1 MSCSACRRRRWRRR
15 DSNCNGQ
22 WPVVSGSKL
31 DRRDLSQ
38 GERVLSRK
46 RKRVTLRDVARQAG
60 VSPTAVS
67 FAYNAPHQL
76 SQATREHILD
86 TAEQLGYQPHP
97 VARTLATGR
106 TNAIGLLVPTSLNW
120 MLHDPLFTHFLGEIG
135 AACDREENRII
146 LASMYE
152 TLPRDLRPGG
162 EPVAPFTWLSS
173 IAADGFL
180 MVGIDRSHP
189 LTEAVQR
196 SQRPIVLL
204 DSASDLQ
211 APTFNI
217 DDHGG
222 AYAVAQHLLAKGHRE
237 FAIATMAPRL
247 DGVVIPSFGRRV
259 KGFSQAVEEAGLPP
273 SAVQI
278 VHARGVRSAGHQ
290 SFQNIWTLRRR
301 PTAVFCVSDVRALG
315 ILSGARRE
323 GLSVPD
329 DLAVV
334 GFGDLPDARESSPPL
349 TSVHRDMDSQPQLAI
364 RTLFQLINEQISE
377 ADIASPHISDTR
389 LVVRESS

>member
-1 MSCSACRRRRWRRR
+1 M
-15 DSNCNGQ
+15 
-22 WPVVSGSKL
+22 
-31 DRRDLSQ
+31 
-38 GERVLSRK
+38 SRK

-76 SQATREHILD
+76 SHSTREHILD
-86 TAEQLGYQPHP
+86 TAEKLGYQPHP

-120 MLHDPLFTHFLGEIG
+120 MLHDPLFTHFLGEVG
-135 AACDREENRII
+135 AACDREEKRIL
-146 LASMYE
+146 LASMHE
-152 TLPRDLRPGG
+152 SWRGDSPPSS
-162 EPVAPFTWLSS
+162 EAMAPSTWLAS

-180 MVGIDRSHP
+180 MFFIDSAHP
-189 LTEAVQR
+189 VTEAVQR
-196 SQRPIVLL
+196 SLRPIVLL
-204 DSASDLQ
+204 DSADNIQ

-217 DDHGG
+217 DDYGG
-222 AYAVAQHLLAKGHRE
+222 AYAAAQHLLAKGHRQ
-237 FAIATMAPRL
+237 FAIATMTPRR
-247 DGVVIPSFGRRV
+247 DGVVIPTIERRV
-259 KGFSQAVEEAGLPP
+259 RGFSQAVAEAGLPP
-273 SAVQI
+273 AAVQI
-278 VHARGVRSAGHQ
+278 VHARGVPSAGHQ
-290 SFQNIWTLRRR
+290 SFQNIWQLRRR

-323 GLSVPD
+323 GISVPD

-334 GFGDLPDARESSPPL
+334 GFGDLPDASVSSPPL
-349 TSVHRDMDSQPQLAI
+349 TTVHRDVDSQPRLAI

-377 ADIASPHISDTR
+377 GDLETPHISETR

>member
-1 MSCSACRRRRWRRR
+1 M
-15 DSNCNGQ
+15 
-22 WPVVSGSKL
+22 
-31 DRRDLSQ
+31 
-38 GERVLSRK
+38 
-46 RKRVTLRDVARQAG
+46 TLRDVARQAG

-76 SQATREHILD
+76 SHATREHILD
-86 TAEQLGYQPHP
+86 TAEHLGYQPHP

-120 MLHDPLFTHFLGEIG
+120 MLHDPLFTHILGEVG
-135 AACDREENRII
+135 AACDREGKRIV
-146 LASMYE
+146 LASMHE
-152 TLPRDLRPGG
+152 TRRREPRQNSKA
-162 EPVAPFTWLSS
+162 VAPATWLAS

-180 MVGIDRSHP
+180 MVGIDRTHP

-204 DSASDLQ
+204 DSAADLQ

-222 AYAVAQHLLAKGHRE
+222 AYAAAQHLLAKGHRQ
-237 FAIATMAPRL
+237 FAIATMVPRR
-247 DGVVIPSFGRRV
+247 DGVVIPSMERRV
-259 KGFSQAVEEAGLPP
+259 RGFAQAVEEAGLPAA
-273 SAVQI
+273 AVQI
-278 VHARGVRSAGHQ
+278 VHARGVLAAGHE
-290 SFQNIWTLRRR
+290 SFRNIWQLRRR

-315 ILSGARRE
+315 VLSGARRE
-323 GLSVPD
+323 GISVPEE
-329 DLAVV
+329 LAVV
-334 GFGDLPDARESSPPL
+334 GFGDLPDAGESSPPL
-349 TSVHRDMDSQPQLAI
+349 TTVHRDMDSQPQLAI

-377 ADIASPHISDTR
+377 ADIASPHISGTR

>member
-1 MSCSACRRRRWRRR
+1 M
-15 DSNCNGQ
+15 
-22 WPVVSGSKL
+22 
-31 DRRDLSQ
+31 
-38 GERVLSRK
+38 
-46 RKRVTLRDVARQAG
+46 TLRDVARQAG

-76 SQATREHILD
+76 SHSTREHILD
-86 TAEQLGYQPHP
+86 TAENLGYQPHP

-120 MLHDPLFTHFLGEIG
+120 MLHDPLFTHFLGEVG
-135 AACDREENRII
+135 AACDREEKRIL
-146 LASMYE
+146 LASMHE
-152 TLPRDLRPGG
+152 SWRGDSPPSS
-162 EPVAPFTWLSS
+162 EAMAPSTWLAS

-180 MVGIDRSHP
+180 MFFIDSAHP
-189 LTEAVQR
+189 VTEAVQR
-196 SQRPIVLL
+196 SLRPIVLL
-204 DSASDLQ
+204 DSADNIQ

-222 AYAVAQHLLAKGHRE
+222 AYAAAQHLLARGHRQ
-237 FAIATMAPRL
+237 FAIATMTPRR
-247 DGVVIPSFGRRV
+247 DGVVIPTIERRV
-259 KGFSQAVEEAGLPP
+259 RGFSQAVAEAGLPP
-273 SAVQI
+273 AAVQI
-278 VHARGVRSAGHQ
+278 VHARGVPSAGHQ
-290 SFQNIWTLRRR
+290 SFQNIWQLRRR

-323 GLSVPD
+323 GISVPD

-334 GFGDLPDARESSPPL
+334 GFGDLPDASVSSPPL
-349 TSVHRDMDSQPQLAI
+349 TTVHRDVDSQPRLAI

-377 ADIASPHISDTR
+377 GDLETPHISETR

>member
-1 MSCSACRRRRWRRR
+1 M
-15 DSNCNGQ
+15 
-22 WPVVSGSKL
+22 
-31 DRRDLSQ
+31 
-38 GERVLSRK
+38 SRK

-76 SQATREHILD
+76 SHSTREHILD
-86 TAEQLGYQPHP
+86 TAENLGYQPHP

-120 MLHDPLFTHFLGEIG
+120 MLHDPLFTHFLGEVG
-135 AACDREENRII
+135 AACDREEKRIL
-146 LASMYE
+146 LASMHE
-152 TLPRDLRPGG
+152 SWRGDSPPSS
-162 EPVAPFTWLSS
+162 EAMAPSTWLAS

-180 MVGIDRSHP
+180 MFFIDSAHP
-189 LTEAVQR
+189 VTEAVQR
-196 SQRPIVLL
+196 SLRPIVLL
-204 DSASDLQ
+204 DSADNIQ

-222 AYAVAQHLLAKGHRE
+222 AYAAAQHLLAKGHRQ
-237 FAIATMAPRL
+237 FAIATMTPRR
-247 DGVVIPSFGRRV
+247 DGVVIPTIERRV
-259 KGFSQAVEEAGLPP
+259 RGFSQAVAEAGLPP
-273 SAVQI
+273 AAVQI
-278 VHARGVRSAGHQ
+278 VHARGVPSAGHQ
-290 SFQNIWTLRRR
+290 SFQNIWQLRRR

-323 GLSVPD
+323 GISVPD

-334 GFGDLPDARESSPPL
+334 GFGDLPDASVSSPPL
-349 TSVHRDMDSQPQLAI
+349 TTVHRDVDSQPRLAI

-377 ADIASPHISDTR
+377 GDLETPHISETR
-389 LVVRESS
+389 LVVRGSS

>member
-1 MSCSACRRRRWRRR
+1 M
-15 DSNCNGQ
+15 
-22 WPVVSGSKL
+22 
-31 DRRDLSQ
+31 
-38 GERVLSRK
+38 SRK
-46 RKRVTLRDVARQAG
+46 KKRVTLRDVARHAG

-76 SQATREHILD
+76 SHTTREHILD
-86 TAEQLGYQPHP
+86 TAESLGYQPHP

-120 MLHDPLFTHFLGEIG
+120 MLHDPLFTHFLGEVG
-135 AACDREENRII
+135 AACDREEKRIV
-146 LASMYE
+146 LASMHE
-152 TLPRDLRPGG
+152 AWGRDPGS
-162 EPVAPFTWLSS
+162 EAVTPFTWLAS

-180 MVGIDRSHP
+180 MFSIDRGHP

-196 SQRPIVLL
+196 SLRPIVLL
-204 DSASDLQ
+204 DSADDLQ

-222 AYAVAQHLLAKGHRE
+222 AYAAAQHLLAKGHRQ
-237 FAIATMAPRL
+237 FAIATMTPRR
-247 DGVVIPSFGRRV
+247 DGVVIPSIVRRV
-259 KGFSQAVEEAGLPP
+259 RGFSEAVAEAGLPP

-278 VHARGVRSAGHQ
+278 VHARGVPAAGHE
-290 SFQNIWTLRRR
+290 SFQNIWQLRRR

-323 GLSVPD
+323 GISVPD

-334 GFGDLPDARESSPPL
+334 GFGDLPDASVSSPPL
-349 TSVHRDMDSQPQLAI
+349 TTVHRDIDSQLQLAI
-364 RTLFQLINEQISE
+364 RTLFQLINEQIGE
-377 ADIASPHISDTR
+377 ADIESPHIGATR
-389 LVVRESS
+389 LVVRESC

>member
-1 MSCSACRRRRWRRR
+1 
-15 DSNCNGQ
+15 
-22 WPVVSGSKL
+22 
-31 DRRDLSQ
+31 
-38 GERVLSRK
+38 LSRK

-76 SQATREHILD
+76 SHSTREHILD
-86 TAEQLGYQPHP
+86 TAEKLGYQPHP

-120 MLHDPLFTHFLGEIG
+120 MLHDPLFTHFLGEVG
-135 AACDREENRII
+135 AACDREEKRIL
-146 LASMYE
+146 LASMHE
-152 TLPRDLRPGG
+152 SWRGDSPPSS
-162 EPVAPFTWLSS
+162 EAMAPSTWLAS

-180 MVGIDRSHP
+180 MFFIDSAHP
-189 LTEAVQR
+189 VTEAVQR
-196 SQRPIVLL
+196 SLRPIVLL
-204 DSASDLQ
+204 DSADNIQ

-217 DDHGG
+217 DDYGG
-222 AYAVAQHLLAKGHRE
+222 AYTAAQHLLAKGHRQ
-237 FAIATMAPRL
+237 FAIATMTPRR
-247 DGVVIPSFGRRV
+247 DGVVIPTIERRV
-259 KGFSQAVEEAGLPP
+259 RGFSQAVAEAGLPP
-273 SAVQI
+273 AAVQI
-278 VHARGVRSAGHQ
+278 VHARGVPSAGHQ
-290 SFQNIWTLRRR
+290 SFQNIWQLRRR

-323 GLSVPD
+323 GISVPD

-334 GFGDLPDARESSPPL
+334 GFGDLPDASVSSPPL
-349 TSVHRDMDSQPQLAI
+349 TTVHRDVDSQPRLAI

-377 ADIASPHISDTR
+377 GDLETPHISETR

>member
-1 MSCSACRRRRWRRR
+1 M
-15 DSNCNGQ
+15 
-22 WPVVSGSKL
+22 
-31 DRRDLSQ
+31 
-38 GERVLSRK
+38 SRK

-76 SQATREHILD
+76 SHSTREHILD
-86 TAEQLGYQPHP
+86 TAEKLGYQPHP

-120 MLHDPLFTHFLGEIG
+120 MLHDPLFTHFLGEVG
-135 AACDREENRII
+135 AACDREEKRIL
-146 LASMYE
+146 LASMHE
-152 TLPRDLRPGG
+152 SWRGDSPPSS
-162 EPVAPFTWLSS
+162 EAMAPSTWLAS

-180 MVGIDRSHP
+180 MFFIDSAHP
-189 LTEAVQR
+189 VTEAVQR
-196 SQRPIVLL
+196 SLRPIVLL
-204 DSASDLQ
+204 DSADNIQ

-217 DDHGG
+217 DDYGG
-222 AYAVAQHLLAKGHRE
+222 AYTAAQHLLAKGHRQ
-237 FAIATMAPRL
+237 FAIATMTPRR
-247 DGVVIPSFGRRV
+247 DGVVIPTIERRV
-259 KGFSQAVEEAGLPP
+259 RGFSQAVAEAGLPP
-273 SAVQI
+273 AAVQI
-278 VHARGVRSAGHQ
+278 VHARGVPSAGHQ
-290 SFQNIWTLRRR
+290 SFQNIWQLRRR

-323 GLSVPD
+323 GISVPD

-334 GFGDLPDARESSPPL
+334 GFGDLPDASVSSPPL
-349 TSVHRDMDSQPQLAI
+349 TTVHRDVDSQPRLAI

-377 ADIASPHISDTR
+377 GDLETPHISETR